1 MADFFQVL
9 RYKPVI
15 LLLHPSLLV
24 LKPLDLF
31 LAPLVLPALQV
42 MPLHLASI
50 FFRLNVD
57 LLNLELDSSELDDI
71 VFLQRVLLF
80 DVPVGD
86 VTHNEVYLLKCI
98 ARVLKL
104 LTRLSILLVNVLG
117 HEDLLLSLCQFLN
130 MFDVR
135 RFDHVVISYLS
146 DVKE

>member
-50 FFRLNVD
+50 LFRLNVD

-86 VTHNEVYLLKCI
+86 VTHNEVNLLKCI
-98 ARVLKL
+98 ARVLEL

-117 HEDLLLSLCQFLN
+117 HEDLFLSLCQFLN

-135 RFDHVVISYLS
+135 RLDHVVIPYLS
-146 DVKE
+146 DVEE